1 MNDDDD
7 FAYKGAV
14 FLTALTYFT
23 FCLARLIRSILEL
36 IFD

>member
-7 FAYKGAV
+7 FAYKGAM

-23 FCLARLIRSILEL
+23 YCLVRLIRSILEL